1 MTICLIQNGDCQWY
15 LAVHSLLVLTILAFL
30 SFCKRFWQE
39 KSTVLGQRAIL
50 RIATCNLGGSVL
62 LAVLAGVVRLRE
74 ERRAKLVVGIGVE
87 EQA

>member
-1 MTICLIQNGDCQWY
+1 MVPRRTWPIGFNYTRLFEFLQE
-15 LAVHSLLVLTILAFL
+15 VL
-30 SFCKRFWQE
+30 QE

-62 LAVLAGVVRLRE
+62 LAVIVGVVGLRK

-87 EQA
+87 EQSKTNLPFGTLQS